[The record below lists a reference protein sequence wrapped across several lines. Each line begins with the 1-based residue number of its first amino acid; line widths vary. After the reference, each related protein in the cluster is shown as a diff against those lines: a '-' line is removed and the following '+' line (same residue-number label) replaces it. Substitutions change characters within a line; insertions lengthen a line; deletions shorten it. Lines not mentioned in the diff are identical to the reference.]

1 MNVYEKIEAQ
11 TKGKDFTDVWMVGR
25 QLADII
31 RGKQEL
37 EEIVAQDLEVTAMS
51 LAACAKEIKAW
62 ADEKQKELKTKCVCV
77 PPEIAD
83 GIIRKFYGLP
93 DAVAP
98 AMTEPVEDDFDFADF
113 L

>member
-31 RGKQEL
+31 RGKGEL
-37 EEIVAQDLEVTAMS
+37 EEIVDKDLDVPGMG
-51 LAACAKEIKAW
+51 LADCAKKIKVW